1 MAETKTSTFFKGLSV
16 QTVVTFVIG
25 GMEMV
30 LFALFSRLLTK
41 TDFGY
46 FAAMTG
52 VIAVCQSISEA
63 GLGSSI
69 IQKKDAS
76 EQFVSTA
83 FTLSISIGVL
93 FSVLVFFLSP
103 LLARL
108 VADEYLTTPL
118 RIMSASFV
126 LNSLISVGNAQ
137 LYKRLEFKR
146 VGIIRC
152 VSYLMAGIIG
162 VVLAFNG
169 FGLYAIVAYTLL
181 ESMFIVILLY
191 STSVRFPE
199 FSFSKSDSKGIIHFG
214 GWLTLG
220 VILNN
225 LTRQLDKIVTSRLIS
240 VEALGSYN
248 RPAGFVSNLT
258 SRITGIFD
266 NVLFPMLSDLQ
277 DQKVRVLGVFYKSIS
292 LLNSISAV
300 LSAFFFFNAEFV
312 ISIFFGKNWLDLAP
326 IMRIV
331 SISVLFNVDGQLVDC
346 FFRSLNYVKTGFY
359 LRFLGAIVTLT
370 AILIGTNYGIRG
382 LAIGLVVSN
391 ITMILIKVIVL
402 SVRIKAN
409 LLRVAKAWLS
419 AWKPVVPLIAIGCFS
434 FIIKGSLLKNLIL
447 AFLFAIVII
456 LEFVFC
462 PRMVSNQ
469 YVITI
474 YPIISRQKNKM
485 IRGHF
490 KKT

>member
-1 MAETKTSTFFKGLSV
+1 MVEHRTRTFFNGLSI
-16 QTVVTFVIG
+16 QTIVTFVMG
-25 GMEMV
+25 AMETV
-30 LFALFSRLLTK
+30 LFAVFSRLLTK

-46 FAAMTG
+46 FAAMMG
-52 VIAVCQSISEA
+52 VIAICQSISEA

-76 EQFVSTA
+76 DRFVSTA
-83 FTLSISIGVL
+83 FTLSLSMGIL

-118 RIMSASFV
+118 RLMSVSFV
-126 LNSLISVGNAQ
+126 LYSLTSVGNAQ
-137 LYKRLEFKR
+137 LYRQLKFKR
-146 VGIIRC
+146 VGVIRC
-152 VSYLMAGIIG
+152 VSYFIAGIIG
-162 VVLAFNG
+162 VVLALKG
-169 FGLYAIVAYTLL
+169 LGLYAIVSYTLL
-181 ESMFIVILLY
+181 ESVLVVLLLY
-191 STSVRFPE
+191 STSVKVPKLR
-199 FSFSKSDSKGIIHFG
+199 FSKSDSKGIIHFG

-225 LTRQLDKIVTSRLIS
+225 LTRQLDKIVTSKLIS

-277 DQKVRVLGVFYKSIS
+277 NQKERVLGIFYKSIS

-300 LSAFFFFNAEFV
+300 LSVVFFFNAELIITV
-312 ISIFFGKNWLDLAP
+312 FFGKNWLDLVP

-359 LRFLGAIVTLT
+359 LRLLAAIITLASIVVGAHF
-370 AILIGTNYGIRG
+370 GITG
-382 LAIGLVVSN
+382 LAVGLVVSN
-391 ITMILIKVIVL
+391 ITMILLKVITL
-402 SVRIKAN
+402 SYKVKAD
-409 LLRVAKAWLS
+409 LIEVTKSWLS
-419 AWKPVVPLIAIGCFS
+419 AWKPVIPLVVIGIVS
-434 FIIKGSLLKNLIL
+434 FFIEGSLIKYLIVAL
-447 AFLFAIVII
+447 VFAITIFI
-456 LEFVFC
+456 EFVIC
-462 PRMVSNQ
+462 PRMVSAAYEQ
-469 YVITI
+469 IV
-474 YPIISRQKNKM
+474 YPQILSIKNS
-485 IRGHF
+485 ILRRNDE
-490 KKT
+490 

>member
-1 MAETKTSTFFKGLSV
+1 MGEAKTNIFFKGLSV
-16 QTVVTFVIG
+16 QTVVTFVMG

-30 LFALFSRLLTK
+30 LFSFFSRLLTK

-46 FAAMTG
+46 FAAMMG
-52 VIAVCQSISEA
+52 IIAICQSISEA

-76 EQFVSTA
+76 GRFVSTA
-83 FTLSISIGVL
+83 FTISLSMGIL

-108 VADEYLTTPL
+108 VADDYLTTPL
-118 RIMSASFV
+118 RIMSISFV

-137 LYKRLEFKR
+137 LYRQLRFKR
-146 VGIIRC
+146 VGAIRC
-152 VSYLMAGIIG
+152 VSYLVAGIIG
-162 VVLAFNG
+162 IILALKG

-181 ESMFIVILLY
+181 ESVFVIILLY
-191 STSVRFPE
+191 STSVKVQKL
-199 FSFSKSDSKGIIHFG
+199 SFSKSESKGIIHFG

-225 LTRQLDKIVTSRLIS
+225 LTRQLDKIVTSKLIS

-248 RPAGFVSNLT
+248 RPAGFISNLT

-266 NVLFPMLSDLQ
+266 NVLFPMLSDFQ
-277 DQKVRVLGVFYKSIS
+277 NQKDRVLGIFYKSIS

-300 LSAFFFFNAEFV
+300 LSVVFFFNAEL
-312 ISIFFGKNWLDLAP
+312 IITLFFGKNWLDLVP

-359 LRFLGAIVTLT
+359 LRLMAAIITLVSILVGAQF
-370 AILIGTNYGIRG
+370 GITG
-382 LAIGLVVSN
+382 LAVGLVVSN
-391 ITMILIKVIVL
+391 VSMILVKVMTL
-402 SVRIKAN
+402 SYKVKAN
-409 LLRVAKAWLS
+409 LMEVTKSWLS
-419 AWKPVVPLIAIGCFS
+419 AWKPVIPLIVIGIVS
-434 FIIKGSLLKNLIL
+434 FFIEGSLVKHLVL
-447 AFLFAIVII
+447 ASVFAIII
-456 LEFVFC
+456 IVEFVFC
-462 PRMVSNQ
+462 PRMVSSAYEQ
-469 YVITI
+469 IV
-474 YPIISRQKNKM
+474 YPQIQSVKNLLL
-485 IRGHF
+485 RRRYE
-490 KKT
+490 